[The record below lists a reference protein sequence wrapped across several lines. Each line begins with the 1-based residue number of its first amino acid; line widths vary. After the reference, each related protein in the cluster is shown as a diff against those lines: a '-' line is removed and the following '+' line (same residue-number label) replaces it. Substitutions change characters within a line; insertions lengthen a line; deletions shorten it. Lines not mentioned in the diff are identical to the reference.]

1 MSRANCL
8 VVWDGIV
15 VRGKQVGRTL
25 GVPTANIP
33 YRPGETKVPD
43 GIYVADLVML
53 DQNGRVVQGVLNQ
66 GNHPTIPGGMPAI
79 EIHLFDFDE
88 DLYGQR
94 VQVRYLEYIRP
105 EIKFSSREE
114 MRLAMQEDIRYARKW
129 FLDHQ
134 EVC

>member
-8 VVWDGIV
+8 MVWDGIV
-15 VRGKQVGRTL
+15 ARGKQVGRTL
-25 GVPTANIP
+25 GVPTVNIP
-33 YRPGETKVPD
+33 YRSGETKVPD

-66 GNHPTIPGGMPAI
+66 GNHPTVPGGMPAI

-105 EIKFSSREE
+105 EIKFDSREE
-114 MRLAMQEDIRYARKW
+114 MRLVMQEDIRYARKW

-134 EVC
+134 DVC